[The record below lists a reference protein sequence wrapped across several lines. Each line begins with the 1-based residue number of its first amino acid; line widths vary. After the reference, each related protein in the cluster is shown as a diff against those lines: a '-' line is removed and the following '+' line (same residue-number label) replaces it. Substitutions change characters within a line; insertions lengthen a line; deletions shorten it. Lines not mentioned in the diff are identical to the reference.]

1 VIYRQ
6 KAHLKSTKCGPQA
19 TGFFEWYEMQVSYS
33 AVLSLPAYE
42 SFPYNAFKFKGLHLS
57 GLNDSGV
64 KMDASMIS
72 ANLAVFTTVSGHPC

>member
-1 VIYRQ
+1 M
-6 KAHLKSTKCGPQA
+6 KCKRA
-19 TGFFEWYEMQVSYS
+19 IRLFFS
-33 AVLSLPAYE
+33 LSAYE
-42 SFPYNAFKFKGLHLS
+42 SFPYNAFKVEGLHLS